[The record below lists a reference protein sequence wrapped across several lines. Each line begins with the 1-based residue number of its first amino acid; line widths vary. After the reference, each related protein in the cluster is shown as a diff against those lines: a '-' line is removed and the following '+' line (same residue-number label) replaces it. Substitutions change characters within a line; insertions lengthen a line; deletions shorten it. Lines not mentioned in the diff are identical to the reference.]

1 MTTFPVLSRAAIDAY
16 DHLSLPVWVFSA
28 KTLRILSANAAA
40 RDWVGYDAETL
51 QAMTIADLRPE
62 ADRGRIV
69 DRVRAFDG
77 VRADA
82 GTWTIV
88 ASSGIPYTAS
98 FTWSKVVVEGA
109 EAVVASIRDVT
120 RIAQAEALVE
130 ALSHQNETLRRTA
143 SLSAAHLSRLFDGLP
158 GKMVV
163 LTPGDYTIVAV
174 TDEYAHAV
182 RLDRDALLGRRLLD
196 LFPDDPA
203 DPQADDA
210 GNLRASL
217 RRVASLHVT
226 DVMNL
231 QCQPVRQSDGALQ
244 DRFWLPRNK
253 PVLEAD
259 GHLIYIVHRVEDMT
273 EVLAGKGAPDTP
285 GADAITAL
293 QTRTALFA
301 LRERETRLKTAEM
314 LLDLGA
320 WEYDFERGAL
330 SWSDRAFD
338 IYGVPRDRDPPDFDG
353 YVALVHPDDR
363 QQMLAAYT
371 CFFESGAPE
380 IEFQHRILRVDGT
393 LSYIRGVG
401 VRHQVDGREIAIG
414 FVQDITAIKL
424 TEEELLRQ
432 GRRRELAGRLARLG
446 SWHASLQDTH
456 VSWCD
461 VTADIHDE
469 PDGFSPTLEQA
480 ISYYI
485 PEHRD
490 RVRAKF
496 EACAKEGLPF
506 NETVQLETAKGRR
519 VWVRTLGEPIRDESG
534 AIVAVEG
541 AFQDITDLI
550 AVQDEASDLSA
561 RLQRTLEGMND
572 AFYLLDR
579 EWRFAFINAKAE
591 LLLQRKRDELLDR
604 IIWDEFPEAA
614 ENIKRQYE
622 IALREGRLVRFE
634 EFYPPLDAWFEI
646 SADPTPA
653 GMAVYFEDITLQR
666 ARDTQLRLL
675 EAAVSR
681 QSDILLITEAEPID
695 APDGPRIVYVNDAF
709 ERRTGFA
716 RDEVIGLTPRLLQGP
731 KTQHEELYRIRQALE
746 KWQPVRSE
754 LINYT
759 KSGEEFWLELDIV
772 PMADETGWFTHWIAV
787 ERDIT
792 ARKQADLALQANEE
806 RFRLVSK
813 AAGSAIW
820 DWDVTIGQ
828 QWWSEGL
835 RDIFGH
841 ERDTS
846 GTVPTVWRRH
856 VHPDDMAQVNAAL
869 DRLMTDQDSVL
880 REQYRFRRADGSWA
894 FVEDRAFALRDDN
907 GRVRRVLGSL
917 TDITDQKLLEER
929 LSQAQKMETVGQ
941 LTGGIAHDFNNL
953 LTIIL
958 GNTEILSEDLGE
970 LPHLQ
975 RLAKMS
981 LDAADRGAELTS
993 RLLAFSRRQALEPKV
1008 LDVAQLVQGMDG
1020 LLRRTLP
1027 ESVEIEIVR
1036 AGGLWKIEA
1045 DASQLELALLNLAV
1059 NARDAMP
1066 DGGNL
1071 TIEMANAMLDDEYVA
1086 LEPDVRAGQYVVI
1099 VVTDTGTGIPPEVID
1114 RVFEPFFTTK
1124 EVGKGSGLG
1133 LSMVYGFVKQSGGH
1147 IRVYSELG
1155 EGTAIKMYFPR
1166 SRIKQEVIV
1175 TLPAG
1180 RKLIGGTETILV
1192 VEDDDAVR
1200 QHVTAQLQGLGYQ
1213 VLEAATG
1220 AEAMDVLDQSPAVDL
1235 LFTDVVMPGGMGGRD
1250 LADAAR
1256 KLRPSLKVLFTS
1268 GYTENSIVHH
1278 GRLDPGVKLLS
1289 KPYRREKLAVKIR
1302 EALDNAED

>member
-1 MTTFPVLSRAAIDAY
+1 M
-16 DHLSLPVWVFSA
+16 
-28 KTLRILSANAAA
+28 
-40 RDWVGYDAETL
+40 
-51 QAMTIADLRPE
+51 
-62 ADRGRIV
+62 
-69 DRVRAFDG
+69 
-77 VRADA
+77 
-82 GTWTIV
+82 
-88 ASSGIPYTAS
+88 
-98 FTWSKVVVEGA
+98 
-109 EAVVASIRDVT
+109 
-120 RIAQAEALVE
+120 
-130 ALSHQNETLRRTA
+130 
-143 SLSAAHLSRLFDGLP
+143 
-158 GKMVV
+158 
-163 LTPGDYTIVAV
+163 
-174 TDEYAHAV
+174 
-182 RLDRDALLGRRLLD
+182 
-196 LFPDDPA
+196 
-203 DPQADDA
+203 
-210 GNLRASL
+210 
-217 RRVASLHVT
+217 
-226 DVMNL
+226 
-231 QCQPVRQSDGALQ
+231 
-244 DRFWLPRNK
+244 
-253 PVLEAD
+253 
-259 GHLIYIVHRVEDMT
+259 
-273 EVLAGKGAPDTP
+273 
-285 GADAITAL
+285 
-293 QTRTALFA
+293 
-301 LRERETRLKTAEM
+301 
-314 LLDLGA
+314 
-320 WEYDFERGAL
+320 
-330 SWSDRAFD
+330 
-338 IYGVPRDRDPPDFDG
+338 
-353 YVALVHPDDR
+353 
-363 QQMLAAYT
+363 
-371 CFFESGAPE
+371 
-380 IEFQHRILRVDGT
+380 
-393 LSYIRGVG
+393 
-401 VRHQVDGREIAIG
+401 
-414 FVQDITAIKL
+414 
-424 TEEELLRQ
+424 
-432 GRRRELAGRLARLG
+432 
-446 SWHASLQDTH
+446 
-456 VSWCD
+456 
-461 VTADIHDE
+461 
-469 PDGFSPTLEQA
+469 
-480 ISYYI
+480 
-485 PEHRD
+485 
-490 RVRAKF
+490 
-496 EACAKEGLPF
+496 
-506 NETVQLETAKGRR
+506 
-519 VWVRTLGEPIRDESG
+519 
-534 AIVAVEG
+534 
-541 AFQDITDLI
+541 
-550 AVQDEASDLSA
+550 
-561 RLQRTLEGMND
+561 
-572 AFYLLDR
+572 
-579 EWRFAFINAKAE
+579 
-591 LLLQRKRDELLDR
+591 
-604 IIWDEFPEAA
+604 
-614 ENIKRQYE
+614 
-622 IALREGRLVRFE
+622 
-634 EFYPPLDAWFEI
+634 
-646 SADPTPA
+646 
-653 GMAVYFEDITLQR
+653 
-666 ARDTQLRLL
+666 
-675 EAAVSR
+675 
-681 QSDILLITEAEPID
+681 
-695 APDGPRIVYVNDAF
+695 
-709 ERRTGFA
+709 
-716 RDEVIGLTPRLLQGP
+716 IGLTPRLLQGP

-828 QWWSEGL
+828 LWWSEGL

-894 FVEDRAFALRDDN
+894 FVEDRAFALRDDD

-958 GNTEILSEDLGE
+958 GNTEILAEDLGE

-975 RLAKMS
+975 RLAKMC

-1071 TIEMANAMLDDEYVA
+1071 TIEMANAMLDDDYVA
-1086 LEPDVRAGQYVVI
+1086 LEPDVGAGQYVVI

-1175 TLPAG
+1175 TLPAA

>member
-1 MTTFPVLSRAAIDAY
+1 
-16 DHLSLPVWVFSA
+16 
-28 KTLRILSANAAA
+28 
-40 RDWVGYDAETL
+40 
-51 QAMTIADLRPE
+51 
-62 ADRGRIV
+62 
-69 DRVRAFDG
+69 
-77 VRADA
+77 
-82 GTWTIV
+82 
-88 ASSGIPYTAS
+88 
-98 FTWSKVVVEGA
+98 
-109 EAVVASIRDVT
+109 
-120 RIAQAEALVE
+120 
-130 ALSHQNETLRRTA
+130 
-143 SLSAAHLSRLFDGLP
+143 
-158 GKMVV
+158 
-163 LTPGDYTIVAV
+163 
-174 TDEYAHAV
+174 
-182 RLDRDALLGRRLLD
+182 
-196 LFPDDPA
+196 
-203 DPQADDA
+203 
-210 GNLRASL
+210 
-217 RRVASLHVT
+217 
-226 DVMNL
+226 
-231 QCQPVRQSDGALQ
+231 
-244 DRFWLPRNK
+244 
-253 PVLEAD
+253 
-259 GHLIYIVHRVEDMT
+259 
-273 EVLAGKGAPDTP
+273 
-285 GADAITAL
+285 
-293 QTRTALFA
+293 
-301 LRERETRLKTAEM
+301 
-314 LLDLGA
+314 
-320 WEYDFERGAL
+320 
-330 SWSDRAFD
+330 
-338 IYGVPRDRDPPDFDG
+338 
-353 YVALVHPDDR
+353 
-363 QQMLAAYT
+363 
-371 CFFESGAPE
+371 
-380 IEFQHRILRVDGT
+380 
-393 LSYIRGVG
+393 
-401 VRHQVDGREIAIG
+401 
-414 FVQDITAIKL
+414 
-424 TEEELLRQ
+424 
-432 GRRRELAGRLARLG
+432 
-446 SWHASLQDTH
+446 
-456 VSWCD
+456 
-461 VTADIHDE
+461 
-469 PDGFSPTLEQA
+469 
-480 ISYYI
+480 
-485 PEHRD
+485 
-490 RVRAKF
+490 
-496 EACAKEGLPF
+496 
-506 NETVQLETAKGRR
+506 
-519 VWVRTLGEPIRDESG
+519 
-534 AIVAVEG
+534 
-541 AFQDITDLI
+541 
-550 AVQDEASDLSA
+550 
-561 RLQRTLEGMND
+561 
-572 AFYLLDR
+572 
-579 EWRFAFINAKAE
+579 
-591 LLLQRKRDELLDR
+591 
-604 IIWDEFPEAA
+604 
-614 ENIKRQYE
+614 
-622 IALREGRLVRFE
+622 
-634 EFYPPLDAWFEI
+634 
-646 SADPTPA
+646 
-653 GMAVYFEDITLQR
+653 
-666 ARDTQLRLL
+666 
-675 EAAVSR
+675 
-681 QSDILLITEAEPID
+681 
-695 APDGPRIVYVNDAF
+695 
-709 ERRTGFA
+709 
-716 RDEVIGLTPRLLQGP
+716 VIGQTPRLLQGP

-846 GTVPTVWRRH
+846 GTVPTVWRRQ

-894 FVEDRAFALRDDN
+894 FVEDRAFALRDDD

-975 RLAKMS
+975 RLAKMC

-1268 GYTENSIVHH
+1268 GYTV
-1278 GRLDPGVKLLS
+1278 LS
-1289 KPYRREKLAVKIR
+1289 R
-1302 EALDNAED
+1302 